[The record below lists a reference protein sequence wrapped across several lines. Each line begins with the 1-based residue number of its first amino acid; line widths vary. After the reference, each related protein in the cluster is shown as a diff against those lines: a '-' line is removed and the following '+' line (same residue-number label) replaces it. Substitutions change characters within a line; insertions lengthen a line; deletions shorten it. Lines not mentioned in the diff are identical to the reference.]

1 MAKKRTPPR
10 PMRRIDLRE
19 HTTSKDPFPLSA
31 TERQQW
37 AEVLPSVTLDPAERD
52 GEYHLRPGSVVGA
65 IEVGDLSI
73 LIEPKIG
80 IPQLLSLACYAMGIV
95 KHQDLGMFDF
105 RRDEALP
112 DVLACALSD
121 AARQAFRKGLLHG
134 YHTEEEAL
142 YGIRGRIRFDDQ
154 LRRRYAIAMPVEV
167 RYDEFTNDILA
178 NQLVKAATL
187 RLGMLQLRSQEAR
200 RGLGWVGGMLSGV
213 SLTEFLPRRVPE
225 VAFDRLNDHYRLVVE
240 LARLILRHSEFQS
253 SRGEVR
259 ASGFL
264 VNMDDLFEQF
274 VTRALREAL
283 GVSERTFRK
292 GRHTDR
298 LTLDENHHVRLFPDL
313 SWWDGSVCRFVGDA
327 KYKRVSDQRIPNAD
341 LYQMLAY
348 ATALDLPGGMLIYAQ
363 GEAEPMVHKVR
374 HLDKWLEVA
383 ALDLSGTT
391 DQVLI
396 RVEELAN
403 RILDLRNETS
413 RLRGAA

>member
-1 MAKKRTPPR
+1 M
-10 PMRRIDLRE
+10 MRRIDLQE
-19 HTTSKDPFPLSA
+19 HTTSQDPLRLSSA
-31 TERQQW
+31 QRRQL
-37 AEVLPSVTLDPAERD
+37 EGIVPSFGFEPAEME
-52 GEYHLRPGSVVGA
+52 GAYLLRPGSVVGA
-65 IEVGDLSI
+65 VEVGDLSI
-73 LIEPKIG
+73 LIHPKIG

-121 AARQAFRKGLLHG
+121 AARQAFRRGLLHG
-134 YHTEEEAL
+134 YRTEEEAL

-154 LRRRYAIAMPVEV
+154 LRRRYAIALPVEV

-187 RLGMLQLRSQEAR
+187 RLGRFQLRSQEAR

-213 SLTEFLPRRVPE
+213 SLAEFLPRRVPE

-264 VNMDDLFEQF
+264 VNMDDLFEKF

-292 GRHTDR
+292 VLHRDG
-298 LTLDENHHVRLFPDL
+298 LTLDENRDVRLYPDL

-327 KYKRVSDQRIPNAD
+327 KYKRVSGQRIPNAD

-363 GEAEPMVHKVR
+363 GEAKPIVHKVR

-383 ALDLSGTT
+383 ALDLSGTL
-391 DQVLI
+391 DQVLA
-396 RVEELAN
+396 RVEELAD
-403 RILDLRNETS
+403 RIVGLRNETKK
-413 RLRGAA
+413 LEGAA

>member
-1 MAKKRTPPR
+1 
-10 PMRRIDLRE
+10 MRRINLQE
-19 HTTSKDPFPLSA
+19 HTTSQVPLRLSSA
-31 TERQQW
+31 QRRQLQ
-37 AEVLPSVTLDPAERD
+37 EVVPSLTFDPAEME
-52 GEYHLRPGSVVGA
+52 GMYLLRPGSVVGA
-65 IEVGDLSI
+65 VEVGDLSI
-73 LIEPKIG
+73 LIHPKIG

-95 KHQDLGMFDF
+95 KHQDLGIFDF

-121 AARQAFRKGLLHG
+121 AARQAFRRGLLHG
-134 YHTEEEAL
+134 YRTEEEAL
-142 YGIRGRIRFDDQ
+142 YGIRGRIRFGDQ

-187 RLGMLQLRSQEAR
+187 RLARFQLRSQEAR

-213 SLTEFLPRRVPE
+213 SLAEFLPRRVPE

-264 VNMDDLFEQF
+264 VNMDDLFEKF

-292 GRHTDR
+292 VRHSDR
-298 LTLDENHHVRLFPDL
+298 LTLDENHHVRLYPDL

-327 KYKRVSDQRIPNAD
+327 KYKRISDQRIPNAD

-348 ATALDLPGGMLIYAQ
+348 STACNLPGGMLLYAK
-363 GEAEPMVHKVR
+363 GEADPIIHKVR
-374 HLDKWLEVA
+374 HAGKRLEVA
-383 ALDLSGTT
+383 SLDLSCPFDEILT
-391 DQVLI
+391 QVKG
-396 RVEELAN
+396 LAN
-403 RILDLRNETS
+403 RILDLRNES
-413 RLRGAA
+413 RGLRSAA